1 MLIIQKNTH
10 KVVLVYERAKN
21 YHFLPKGRKDVGES
35 LEQAA
40 LREAYEE
47 VSNIL
52 LQPLAST
59 DDAWHTPVG
68 LLSRVHE
75 TLRYESCPHPPS

>member
-10 KVVLVYERAKN
+10 KVVLVYEKAKK
-21 YHFLPKGRKDVGES
+21 YYFLPKGRKDAGES

-47 VSNIL
+47 V
-52 LQPLAST
+52 
-59 DDAWHTPVG
+59 
-68 LLSRVHE
+68 
-75 TLRYESCPHPPS
+75 Y